1 MKYEVLFEVGAE
13 RDLKKFTAEVMRRVD
28 LKLENLANE
37 PRPKGARKL
46 AGVTQSTWRVRV
58 GSYRILY
65 TVDDARKQIFVI
77 GVQPRP
83 KAYR

>member
-1 MKYEVLFEVGAE
+1 MSYEILFEVGAE
-13 RDLKKFTAEVMRRVD
+13 RDLKKLTDEMLRRID
-28 LKLENLANE
+28 LKLDILSSE

-46 AGVTQSTWRVRV
+46 AGLAQSTWRVRV

-65 TVDDARKQIFVI
+65 TVDDSLKLIHVLGI
-77 GVQPRP
+77 QPRP